1 MRLAVGFAY
10 SRKDNIRISRVA
22 LTEKTSAGELL
33 PGKGVDRWMVWRLSG
48 GNGSIWSLL
57 PQLPMPVH
65 QIAWDFE

>member
-10 SRKDNIRISRVA
+10 SRKDNTSRSRVA